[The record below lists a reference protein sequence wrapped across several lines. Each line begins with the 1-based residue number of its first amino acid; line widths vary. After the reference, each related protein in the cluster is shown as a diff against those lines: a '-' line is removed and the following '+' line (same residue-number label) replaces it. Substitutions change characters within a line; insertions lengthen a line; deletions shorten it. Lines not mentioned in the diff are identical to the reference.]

1 MSLDPARP
9 LLSALAG
16 NIDVHLATRMSYRTT
31 GLALTNVVGIN
42 T

>member
-9 LLSALAG
+9 ALPAIAA
-16 NIDVHLATRMSYRTT
+16 NIDAHPETRTSYRAT
-31 GLALTNVVGIN
+31 GLALTNVVSIN